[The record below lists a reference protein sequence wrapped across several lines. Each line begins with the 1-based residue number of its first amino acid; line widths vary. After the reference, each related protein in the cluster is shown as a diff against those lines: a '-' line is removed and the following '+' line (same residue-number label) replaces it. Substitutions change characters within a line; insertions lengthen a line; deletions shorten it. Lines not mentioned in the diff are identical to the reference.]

1 MTISFDDFVNI
12 PAGST
17 FGDAGKNGGLATLDI
32 NGHLPVAQMPF
43 QPVVWE
49 GYWNAATNTPQIV
62 SGVGT
67 RGYQYTANVAG
78 TTLIDGV
85 SQWNVGDSL
94 TFNGTVWQKSDGNPT
109 EVISVAG
116 QVGIITV
123 ANLVTAGLAPIN
135 NAAFTGSTVTAR
147 NILDNGSGYMFLQ
160 GTSLISGY
168 ASALTI
174 GYAGAG
180 AEYGITL
187 KPTVDGTT
195 AIAILNS
202 SSGLSGSINQ
212 TASSISVTSSGALE
226 LAAGNGTGYALLNSS
241 GNFGLGST
249 PSPWGATYKVTQS
262 GNAYY
267 GFNSG
272 YTTTDIPVIGTNT
285 YYNGSGDIY
294 LSAANAASRYYQAN
308 GIHYFNSAVPA
319 AAGNTVVWETPL
331 TVSSTGSAGGIIGL
345 GTTPGNWA
353 PEAAVAQ
360 FSNGFGAA
368 GSLTQGPRNHV
379 FLSTNAVATGSG
391 DPGFTTWEYANNGY
405 AQLLQMGWSI
415 GLQVNAAPSGIGGN
429 AIAWTTVLS
438 VDNSGNMS
446 TPGTVTAANATV
458 STELVTLGQMT
469 SAISTSATSANP
481 SFSGTVT
488 ISNTATPTFSI
499 QGIQTLGTP
508 NEGVYNGYLL
518 LAKAYTTGNVAPSW
532 VEGTFYVQRGSI
544 SSGNRS
550 DTYTVTSKTAFTSDS
565 FYVDAT
571 VLSGEAFITRTVT
584 VNYGGTVYHAIET
597 TLTGGH
603 PDEGIL
609 FAGTINNCAPI
620 YVDASYVT
628 AVTPYGGYSIK
639 TATNSGGLRSY
650 FDGAGNLGLGVIP
663 YSWNASGNIGID
675 LGPYASLASEPSF
688 PTFDIA
694 SNLYNNGVNWI
705 YKNAGAGSIFRST
718 QGEFQWYSSPVG
730 IVGNAAPQILNA
742 VLSTTGTMT
751 LTGEIVAN
759 SQATIMPVTN
769 STGINL
775 IANPAGAYIEANPNG
790 LGLNKILI
798 GGNSY
803 VSLAELAVNANSTA
817 LTGGLT
823 TAYNTL
829 DDGSGN
835 ATFAG
840 NITGNL
846 LGTATTSNGLK
857 GEPYNDLVSPPLAY
871 MLQSNGSG
879 NGIYMIS
886 TTNYVTVNS
895 SPTLGT
901 LTLTGTVK
909 TAGYTVATLP
919 PGLEGMRTYVTDAV
933 NPSFTGTLTGGG
945 TVVTPV
951 MFNGTAWVS
960 ESGGGGSGSI
970 TAYTTNQTF
979 AVPGTYATLAA
990 AMTAF
995 ENAVWLDN
1003 ATCQIQI
1010 AQGTTLSEQITRT
1023 SGDYSKL
1030 SIVALGT
1037 GITVNTTS
1045 FVVSPG
1051 INVNGFLTFENC
1063 FAPNIVGTITLSS
1076 STVAT
1081 VVGSAC
1087 VINLAPISGTSGL
1100 TTNGYMLLFTNSGSI
1115 SNLNSAASSL
1125 TVIRNCNVSNSTLGV
1140 APQLTNCVLSL
1151 NTFIT
1156 PQLTG
1161 CSSSSDTFIGSASGS
1176 MYFVRSDISGAIL
1189 DLTACTTGYAIVMS
1203 NSFSLQIQT
1212 LKMPATAQTFDF
1224 YGAST
1229 GSSNIST
1236 NGMTATGTASTGKR
1250 YALGTI
1256 TNAGALISSFAS
1268 PLLTYFTGGDSQTI
1282 NTITANGLI
1291 LGS

>member
-67 RGYQYTANVAG
+67 RGYQYTVNVAG

-147 NILDNGSGYMFLQ
+147 NILDNGSGSMFLQ
-160 GTSLISGY
+160 GASLISGY

-174 GYAGAG
+174 GYAGSN

-262 GNAYY
+262 GNAYC

-308 GIHYFNSAVPA
+308 GIHYFNSAVPG
-319 AAGNTVVWETPL
+319 AAGNTVAWETPL
-331 TVSSTGSAGGIIGL
+331 TVLSSGSAGGIIGL

-360 FSNGFGAA
+360 FSHGVGAV
-368 GSLTQGPRNHV
+368 GSLTQGPNNHV
-379 FLSTNAVATGSG
+379 FLSTNSVATGSG

-405 AQLLQMGWSI
+405 AQLLQMGWNI
-415 GLQVNAAPSGIGGN
+415 GLQVNTAPTGIGGN

-565 FYVDAT
+565 FYVDVT

-730 IVGNAAPQILNA
+730 IVGNAAPQILTA
-742 VLSTTGTMT
+742 SLSTTGM
-751 LTGEIVAN
+751 
-759 SQATIMPVTN
+759 
-769 STGINL
+769 
-775 IANPAGAYIEANPNG
+775 
-790 LGLNKILI
+790 
-798 GGNSY
+798 
-803 VSLAELAVNANSTA
+803 A
-817 LTGGLT
+817 LSGGLT
-823 TAYNTL
+823 TAHNTL

-835 ATFAG
+835 TTIAGTLQVSYGLKTANNTIATFHTSEAT
-840 NITGNL
+840 NPQLFAIKNVTNTGIEL
-846 LGTATTSNGLK
+846 QSTLNGL
-857 GEPYNDLVSPPLAY
+857 
-871 MLQSNGSG
+871 SNNTLYLNP
-879 NGIYMIS
+879 NGGR
-886 TTNYVTVNS
+886 VTVGTYTDDGVTELQVQGACS
-895 SPTLGT
+895 VLTTLK
-901 LTLTGTVK
+901 TG
-909 TAGYTVATLP
+909 GYTVATLP
-919 PGLEGMRTYVTDAV
+919 PGTEGMRAYVTDAV

-960 ESGGGGSGSI
+960 ESGGGSGSGSI
-970 TAYTTNQTF
+970 TAYTTNQIF

-1176 MYFVRSDISGAIL
+1176 MNFVRSDISGAIL